1 MPIYIY
7 KHPEREDYRE
17 EVQGMNDKHTY
28 FDSEGLEWK
37 RVFTI
42 PNASIDS
49 RIDPHSSKEF
59 IDKTGGK
66 KGSFGDMMDYSKE
79 MSHLRSESNGG
90 VDPVKE
96 KYFKEY
102 ADKRNGAKH
111 FDEIKQK
118 GHTSDVVK
126 VDYGKD

>member
-7 KHPEREDYRE
+7 KSPDGEKYKEI
-17 EVQGMNDKHTY
+17 VQGMNDKHVY

-42 PNASIDS
+42 PNASIDTCV
-49 RIDPHSSKEF
+49 DPYSSKEF
-59 IDKTGGK
+59 IQKTEHK
-66 KGSFGDMMDYSKE
+66 KGSYGDMMDYSKE
-79 MSHLRSESNGG
+79 LSETRAEKNGG

-96 KYFKEY
+96 KYFKDY
-102 ADKRNGAKH
+102 SKNRNGAKH

-118 GHTSDVVK
+118 GHKSDTIK
-126 VDYGKD
+126 VDYGE